1 MSTVWI
7 AVVVV
12 LLAFG
17 QTLYYHR
24 RGLRRVQYA
33 RHFSRDRVFAGE
45 EVELT
50 EVLSNDKLL
59 PVPWVRVESRISS
72 RLQFQRQEN
81 LNIAMDL
88 FHKSMFF
95 LGSYSKITRRH
106 RILCTRRGYYDCSLV
121 SIVAGDLFGLAHDR
135 TDCRTQ
141 AKLMVYPP
149 ILSQDELPDAALKW
163 QGDVTARRWILP
175 DPILVT
181 GIRDYRSGDPQRDVH
196 WGATARTGKLQVK
209 QRDYTVSPRAM
220 LVLNCQIS
228 PRLMGGME
236 PDQIELIEN
245 GVTMAASLASWCVR
259 SGVDVGFMSNGE
271 NQMNEGVTVYVEPRC
286 SETHLDR
293 ILTELSLLRIKMVLG
308 IETMLDKQL
317 KAGLT
322 DMDLLILSPY
332 WDDGLELRAQQLR
345 RQNNS
350 VTWLPIREGVNPS

>member
-24 RGLRRVQYA
+24 RGLRKVSYA
-33 RHFSRDRVFAGE
+33 RHFSRERVFAGE
-45 EVELT
+45 EVELS
-50 EVLSNDKLL
+50 EVLTNDKLL

-72 RLQFQRQEN
+72 RLRFQRQEN
-81 LNIAMDL
+81 LNITMDL

-106 RILCTRRGYYDCSLV
+106 KILCTRRGYYDCSLV
-121 SIVAGDLFGLAHDR
+121 SIVAGDLFGLAHDK
-135 TDCRTQ
+135 TDCRTE
-141 AKLMVYPP
+141 ARLLVYPP
-149 ILSQDELPDAALKW
+149 LLAPTELPETALKW

-181 GIRDYRSGDPQRDVH
+181 GIRDYRSGDPQRDIH

-220 LVLNCQIS
+220 LMLNCQITAN
-228 PRLMGGME
+228 LMGAMDE
-236 PDQIELIEN
+236 NQLEFLEN
-245 GVTMAASLASWCVR
+245 GVTMAASLAAWCVR
-259 SGVDVGFMSNGE
+259 SGVDVGLIANGE
-271 NQMNEGVTVYVEPRC
+271 NQLEPGVTVSVEPRC
-286 SETHLDR
+286 SEAHLET
-293 ILTELSLLRIKMVLG
+293 ILRELSLLRIKMVKDFHVLMDAQ
-308 IETMLDKQL
+308 IR
-317 KAGLT
+317 AGLT
-322 DMDLLILSPY
+322 DMDILILSAY
-332 WDDGLELRAQQLR
+332 WDDELERRAAQLR

-350 VTWLPIREGVNPS
+350 VTWLQIREGVTPA

>member
-1 MSTVWI
+1 
-7 AVVVV
+7 
-12 LLAFG
+12 
-17 QTLYYHR
+17 
-24 RGLRRVQYA
+24 
-33 RHFSRDRVFAGE
+33 
-45 EVELT
+45 
-50 EVLSNDKLL
+50 
-59 PVPWVRVESRISS
+59 
-72 RLQFQRQEN
+72 
-81 LNIAMDL
+81 
-88 FHKSMFF
+88 
-95 LGSYSKITRRH
+95 
-106 RILCTRRGYYDCSLV
+106 
-121 SIVAGDLFGLAHDR
+121 
-135 TDCRTQ
+135 
-141 AKLMVYPP
+141 MVYPP
-149 ILSQDELPDAALKW
+149 ILAQNELPDAALKW

-196 WGATARTGKLQVK
+196 WGATARTARLQVK

-228 PRLMGGME
+228 PYLMGGME
-236 PDQIELIEN
+236 PDQVELIEN

-259 SGVDVGFMSNGE
+259 SGIDVGFMANGE
-271 NQMNEGVTVYVEPRC
+271 NQTNEGVTVYVEPRC
-286 SETHLDR
+286 SEAHLDR

-332 WDDGLELRAQQLR
+332 WDDGLELRAKQLR

>member
-12 LLAFG
+12 LLALG

-24 RGLRRVQYA
+24 RGLRRVTYA

-72 RLQFQRQEN
+72 RLRFQRQEN

-121 SIVAGDLFGLAHDR
+121 SIVAGDLFGLAHDK
-135 TDCRTQ
+135 TDCATD
-141 AKLMVYPP
+141 AKLLVYPP
-149 ILSQDELPDAALKW
+149 LLAPPELPDTALKW

-220 LVLNCQIS
+220 LLLNCQIS
-228 PRLMGGME
+228 GNLMGGME
-236 PDQIELIEN
+236 PDQLEVLEN
-245 GVTMAASLASWCVR
+245 GVTLAASLAAWCVQN
-259 SGVDVGFMSNGE
+259 GVDVGFMANGE
-271 NQMNEGVTVYVEPRC
+271 NMMEPGVTVSVEPRC
-286 SETHLDR
+286 SQAHLER
-293 ILTELSLLRIKMVLG
+293 ILRELSLLRIKMVLD
-308 IETMLDKQL
+308 IDTLLDKQL
-317 KAGLT
+317 QGGIT
-322 DMDLLILSPY
+322 DMDLLIISAY
-332 WDDGLELRAQQLR
+332 WDERLEQRAQRLR
-345 RQNNS
+345 RQGCS
-350 VTWLPIREGVNPS
+350 VTWLPIREGVNPA

>member
-12 LLAFG
+12 LLALG

-72 RLQFQRQEN
+72 RLRFQRQEN

-135 TDCRTQ
+135 TDCRTE
-141 AKLMVYPP
+141 AKLLVYPP
-149 ILSQDELPDAALKW
+149 LLAPPELPDTALKW

-220 LVLNCQIS
+220 LFLNCQIS
-228 PRLMGGME
+228 ANLMGGME
-236 PDQIELIEN
+236 PNQLEFLEN
-245 GVTMAASLASWCVR
+245 GVTLAASLAAWCVQN
-259 SGVDVGFMSNGE
+259 GVDVGFMANGE
-271 NQMNEGVTVYVEPRC
+271 NINAPGVTVSVEPRC
-286 SETHLDR
+286 SQAHLER
-293 ILTELSLLRIKMVLG
+293 ILEELSLLRIKMVLD
-308 IETMLDKQL
+308 IDTLLDKQL
-317 KAGLT
+317 QAGIT
-322 DMDLLILSPY
+322 DMDLLIISAY
-332 WDDGLELRAQQLR
+332 WDERLEQRAQRLR

-350 VTWLPIREGVNPS
+350 VTWLPIREGVNPA

>member
-12 LLAFG
+12 LLALG

-33 RHFSRDRVFAGE
+33 RKFSRDRVFAGE

-72 RLQFQRQEN
+72 RLRFQRQEN

-135 TDCRTQ
+135 TDCRTE
-141 AKLMVYPP
+141 AKLLVYPP
-149 ILSQDELPDAALKW
+149 LLAPPELPDTALKW

-220 LVLNCQIS
+220 LFLNCQIS
-228 PRLMGGME
+228 ANLMGGME
-236 PDQIELIEN
+236 PNQLEFLEN
-245 GVTMAASLASWCVR
+245 GVTLAASLAAWCVQN
-259 SGVDVGFMSNGE
+259 GVDVGFMANGE
-271 NQMNEGVTVYVEPRC
+271 NINAPGVTVSVEPRC
-286 SETHLDR
+286 SQAHLER
-293 ILTELSLLRIKMVLG
+293 ILEELSLLRIKMVLD
-308 IETMLDKQL
+308 IDTLLDKQL
-317 KAGLT
+317 QAGIT
-322 DMDLLILSPY
+322 DMDLLIISAY
-332 WDDGLELRAQQLR
+332 WDERLEQRAQRLR

-350 VTWLPIREGVNPS
+350 VTWLPIREGVNPA

>member
-12 LLAFG
+12 LLALG

-24 RGLRRVQYA
+24 RGLRRVTYA
-33 RHFSRDRVFAGE
+33 RRFSRDRVFAGE

-72 RLQFQRQEN
+72 RLRFQRQEN

-121 SIVAGDLFGLAHDR
+121 SIVAGDLFGLAHDK
-135 TDCRTQ
+135 TDCKTEAR
-141 AKLMVYPP
+141 LLVYPP
-149 ILSQDELPDAALKW
+149 LLAPPELPDTALKW

-220 LVLNCQIS
+220 LFLNCQIS
-228 PRLMGGME
+228 ARLMGGME
-236 PDQIELIEN
+236 PDQLEFLEN
-245 GVTMAASLASWCVR
+245 GVTLAASLAAWCVQN
-259 SGVDVGFMSNGE
+259 GVDVGFMANGE
-271 NQMNEGVTVYVEPRC
+271 NQNNPGVTVSVEPRC
-286 SETHLDR
+286 SQAHLER
-293 ILTELSLLRIKMVLG
+293 ILEELSLLRIKMVLD
-308 IETMLDKQL
+308 IDTLLDKQL
-317 KAGLT
+317 QAGIT
-322 DMDLLILSPY
+322 DMDLLIISAY
-332 WDDGLELRAQQLR
+332 WDERLEQRAQRLR